1 MKDSVYESGG
11 KTTVAGEFCDGLVTG
26 LSQRDQQ
33 EGEILKARE
42 IRHRLLADPNNPC
55 ILLRIWGLGV
65 QIPPGAP
72 LFVPHLARI
81 AHHRS

>member
-1 MKDSVYESGG
+1 VKNSVYESGG

-42 IRHRLLADPNNPC
+42 IRHRLLADPNNPA
-55 ILLRIWGLGV
+55 LHTSTDLGGWGFKSLR
-65 QIPPGAP
+65 
-72 LFVPHLARI
+72 AR
-81 AHHRS
+81 HCSSPV